1 MTVPSAFVCVRM
13 RVCAR
18 VTTHQTVTRVPT
30 LTRIAFTHR
39 LARPLRLLDRPD
51 AAQIFARSL
60 LCCDGNQR
68 GSGARGRVLAVYTAA
83 PAREH
88 DSERGLGQRHLARRE
103 RVRPERPLV
112 GPSP

>member
-1 MTVPSAFVCVRM
+1 M

-18 VTTHQTVTRVPT
+18 VTTPETVNRDST
-30 LTRIAFTHR
+30 LTHIASTHR
-39 LARPLRLLDRPD
+39 LAHPVRLFDRPD
-51 AAQIFARSL
+51 AAQVVARSL

-68 GSGARGRVLAVYTAA
+68 GSGARGRVLAVYITAS
-83 PAREH
+83 AREH